1 MAKIIKHG
9 AAARQAIKAGID
21 KVADTVKMTLGPR
34 GRNAAIHNAFGAP
47 TITNDGVTIAR
58 HIFLKDEFESLG
70 AELMKQ
76 VAWNSNER
84 AGDGTTTSTVIAQE
98 LCAKGMEA
106 IDAEKGINPMVLKRQ
121 LEAGVKVV
129 VQAISEMSKPVTTPE
144 EIARVGTISSGSE
157 EVGRIISEIFK
168 ELGNDAIVTMEQ
180 SSIFGYSWEI
190 VEGFELDRGLV
201 SPYMATNMQTLEATL
216 ADIPVIVSNAVVQ
229 SPADLATIVDIMA
242 KNNWGTAVLFCQ
254 ELSGAALEAVLKSK
268 ADGHFNLVV
277 VRAPGVGDN
286 QEHVLEDVA
295 VLLGAKFISRDKGM
309 RLYDITEECFGGAK
323 KATIGRSFARFVY
336 GNGSE
341 VAVMQ
346 RSAELEAALT
356 ATTDQFEKTKIQERL
371 ERFQKG
377 VGVVKIGAASETE
390 LKEKLYRLEDAIN
403 ATKHAAKEGIV
414 PGGGIAL
421 LRAQTKLG
429 DSVGERI
436 LKQACCKPFAQIL
449 HNTGIEAEDAIRIS
463 EAVTQE
469 GLPLSTGFNAETE
482 QVEDLYE
489 AGVIDPTRVVISEI
503 ENATS
508 VANTLLTVES
518 AIVEEP
524 GKELN
529 LEDIKKD
536 LLGTE

>member
-9 AAARQAIKAGID
+9 AEARQAIKAGID
-21 KVADTVKMTLGPR
+21 KVADTVKMTLGPK

-70 AELMKQ
+70 AELIKL

-98 LCAKGMEA
+98 LCSAGMAA
-106 IDAEKGINPMVLKRQ
+106 IDKEGGINPMVLKRQ
-121 LEAGVKVV
+121 LESGVKVI
-129 VQAISEMSKPVTTPE
+129 VQAIREMSKPVTTTE
-144 EIARVGTISSGSE
+144 EIARVGAISSGSE
-157 EVGRIISEIFK
+157 EVGKIIADIFK

-180 SSIFGYSWEI
+180 SSSFGYSWEI

-201 SPYMATNMQTLEATL
+201 SPYMATNMQTMEATL
-216 ADIPVIVSNAVVQ
+216 ADIPVIVSNAVIQ
-229 SPADLATIVDIMA
+229 SPVDLASMVDIMA
-242 KNNWGTAVLFCQ
+242 RKNWGAAVLICQ
-254 ELSGAALEAVLKSK
+254 ELSGAALEAILKSK
-268 ADGHFNLVV
+268 ADGHFNIIA

-286 QEHVLEDVA
+286 QEYVLGDVA
-295 VLLGAKFISRDKGM
+295 VLLGATFFSREKGM
-309 RLYDITEECFGGAK
+309 KLIEMKEEDFGSAK
-323 KATIGRSFARFVY
+323 KATIGRHFSRFVS
-336 GNGSE
+336 GAGSE
-341 VAVMQ
+341 IAVMQ
-346 RSAELEAALT
+346 REKEICMALED
-356 ATTDQFEKTKIQERL
+356 TTDNFEKTKYQERL

-377 VGVVKIGAASETE
+377 IGVVKIGAASETE

-403 ATKHAAKEGIV
+403 ATKHAVKEGIV

-421 LRAQTKLG
+421 LRAQTRLG
-429 DSVGERI
+429 QTVGDTI

-449 HNTGIEAEDAIRIS
+449 HNTGVEAKDVEGILN
-463 EAVTQE
+463 AVTAD
-469 GLPLSTGFNAETE
+469 GIDPAFGFNAETE
-482 QVEDLYE
+482 KVENLYE
-489 AGVIDPTRVVISEI
+489 SGVIDPTRVVVSEI

-524 GKELN
+524 SKELN
-529 LEDIKKD
+529 LEDIKRD
-536 LLGTE
+536 LLGRE